1 MQNPGKFYRTEN
13 YLSYSVILALF
24 FFFFSLLFSRVFP
37 AKQKWDT
44 EIKQ

>member
-24 FFFFSLLFSRVFP
+24 FFFFSPLILQGIPSQ
-37 AKQKWDT
+37 AKMGYRN
-44 EIKQ
+44 